1 MSEENKNENVEAA
14 ATAPETTATP
24 TTAETPVEE
33 KPVQETAEP
42 ANPEVAEVPSEAAP
56 AEAAE
61 QPAEIP
67 AEETPTQPQI
77 IVQRER
83 GFAHYVG
90 FALLCVLSI
99 CFYFIPGI
107 ALTYAVNLIP
117 GVSLGAVAAWIF
129 SAILSVI
136 VWFIFKLKI
145 KGFKKSF
152 YFYIGLCVVVLAIL
166 IAAEVLTENTNV
178 FSSIFGLLCGAS

>member
-1 MSEENKNENVEAA
+1 MSEEIKNENIENT
-14 ATAPETTATP
+14 TAPV
-24 TTAETPVEE
+24 AEEPSPAANEAS
-33 KPVQETAEP
+33 PVQE
-42 ANPEVAEVPSEAAP
+42 VPSDGHP
-56 AEAAE
+56 AE
-61 QPAEIP
+61 AEIP
-67 AEETPTQPQI
+67 AEEPASSMTQPQI

-90 FALLCVLSI
+90 FALLCVL
-99 CFYFIPGI
+99 CVVFFFIPGI

-152 YFYIGLCVVVLAIL
+152 YFYIGLCVIVLAIL
-166 IAAEVLTENTNV
+166 IAAEILTENTNV
-178 FSSIFGLLCGAS
+178 FSSIFALLAGAAG